1 MVRLILRR
9 IAGWAAMIV
18 VATNATYFLAVAFLD
33 PRSNYR
39 DTRPVPSEIHIDQAL
54 APYNLDPRVPVLER
68 WWHWL
73 SDIVLHFDWGRP
85 PPVDRSTR
93 RSGPG
98 SSPAPNWSYW
108 PPSCRWSSGWA
119 WAW

>member
-68 WWHWL
+68 
-73 SDIVLHFDWGRP
+73 
-85 PPVDRSTR
+85 
-93 RSGPG
+93 
-98 SSPAPNWSYW
+98 
-108 PPSCRWSSGWA
+108 
-119 WAW
+119 